1 MSWGGTRSAV
11 RTLTAIVGVTALT
24 ALSSCS
30 ADPDTGDNEGGP
42 QDDSARADA
51 TVYVPQDAETIND
64 AVDLVE
70 PGGLIVIGPGT
81 YEESVLIDVEDVT
94 VRGEDRNEVV
104 IDGGGVRP
112 FGISAI
118 ADGVSVENL
127 TVTDHT
133 FYGVLVTGLHDENG
147 PAAHGG
153 DGYSTFDP
161 EDFPPVQRFR
171 FDHITAYN
179 NGLYGLY
186 AFNAQQGTIT
196 ESYASGHA
204 DSGIYVGQC
213 QECWI
218 DVSHN
223 VAENNAVGFENANAS
238 ELAGVRENRFTHNR
252 VGMTFLSNYREAFHP
267 QQANTV
273 HGNLVGENAEPHSPA
288 QAEGAF
294 GVGIGIGAG
303 TLNRFVNNRI
313 ENNPSSGVTL
323 SSEEDLAPV
332 GNRIAGNAFS
342 TNGVDIANIAG
353 ARAPAADNCNTD
365 APSTEPD
372 TDDDATLLPE
382 DLFSSCSGTQ
392 PAIDPAE
399 LPQVEVPSGV
409 SFRQID
415 PPPAQ
420 PTMQDEPAAR
430 ELGEIAVTDDVAEV
444 PGSDYLAE
452 RSRHGVP

>member
-1 MSWGGTRSAV
+1 MPWGGAHSVV
-11 RTLTAIVGVTALT
+11 RTLTAIVGITAVGVV
-24 ALSSCS
+24 SSCS
-30 ADPDTGDNEGGP
+30 ADPGG
-42 QDDSARADA
+42 SAAGQSM
-51 TVYVPQDAETIND
+51 VHVPEDAETITE
-64 AVDLVE
+64 AVELVE

-94 VRGEDRNEVV
+94 VRGENRNEVV

-153 DGYSTFDP
+153 DGYTTFDP
-161 EDFPPVQRFR
+161 KDFPPVQRFR

-213 QECWI
+213 QECRI

-238 ELAGVRENRFTHNR
+238 EPAGVRENRFTHNR

-273 HGNLVGENAEPHSPA
+273 HGNLVADNAEPHSPA

-313 ENNPSSGVTL
+313 ENNPAGGVFL
-323 SSEEDLAPV
+323 SSEEDLAPI
-332 GNRIAGNAFS
+332 GNRFAGNAFGS
-342 TNGVDIANIAG
+342 NGVDIANTAG
-353 ARAPAADNCNTD
+353 DRAPAADNCNVD
-365 APSTEPD
+365 APGTEPD
-372 TDDDATLLPE
+372 TDHDASVLPE
-382 DLFSSCSGTQ
+382 DFFASCAGAQ
-392 PAIDPAE
+392 PAVDPTE
-399 LPQVEVPSGV
+399 LPPVEVPAGI

-415 PPPAQ
+415 PPPEQ
-420 PTMQDEPAAR
+420 PTMDDEPTAR
-430 ELGEIAVTDDVAEV
+430 QLGEITISDEIAEI
-444 PGSDYLAE
+444 PSPDFLAE
-452 RSRHGVP
+452 RSRHGAP